1 MWNIAFASKLAPTD
15 VKRALW
21 ERTCPRMGRY
31 IRCIYCVWKIA
42 FASKLAPSVPGMGRN
57 QPLESS
63 GQTK

>member
-1 MWNIAFASKLAPTD
+1 VLTD
-15 VKRALW
+15 VENDRAGQAAYLMW
-21 ERTCPRMGRY
+21 ERACSRRGRY